1 MSTILIVTTSSR
13 GATGI
18 QWVEAP
24 GAATHLQYLAQPP
37 QPGTIQSK
45 VPTGSRLR
53 NSAKYELSAGLSED
67 YPSTRFLPLLST
79 PARIPS
85 ITPQD
90 QSCAFHWDIKEQ
102 NNLYLMST
110 VIFYPT
116 SLLLF
121 VNTSP
126 RTCPC
131 SPSPVLLFPFSC
143 KQLQLGFRSHHFTK
157 PASVKATNDLH
168 ITHSYS

>member
-1 MSTILIVTTSSR
+1 MSAFLTVTTRSR

-24 GAATHLQYLAQPP
+24 GAATHLQYLALPP
-37 QPGTIQSK
+37 QQGAIQSK
-45 VPTGSRLR
+45 VPTVPRLR

-67 YPSTRFLPLLST
+67 YPSTGFLPLQAT

-90 QSCAFHWDIKEQ
+90 QSCAFHWIIKEQ
-102 NNLYLMST
+102 NNLYLT

-116 SLLLF
+116 SLLPF
-121 VNTSP
+121 VNTSL

-143 KQLQLGFRSHHFTK
+143 EQLQSGFCSHHFTK

-168 ITHSYS
+168 ITHSYG